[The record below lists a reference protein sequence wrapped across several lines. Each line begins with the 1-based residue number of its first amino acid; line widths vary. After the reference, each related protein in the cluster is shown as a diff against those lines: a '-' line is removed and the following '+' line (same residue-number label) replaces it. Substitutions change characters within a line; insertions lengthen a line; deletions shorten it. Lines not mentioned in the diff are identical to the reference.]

1 MIKTPKEKRIEKE
14 KEKSKLK
21 DIFDFHTK
29 NFTIVAAT
37 EEGREVFKYLM
48 STCGFK
54 KNTSCYNPQTMEVN
68 KDATVY
74 LEARRSIYLEIR
86 NYVPDRLLKKIEFK

>member
-48 STCGFK
+48 GFCSYQSPTITVDPTSREI
-54 KNTSCYNPQTMEVN
+54 NTEMSH
-68 KDATVY
+68 Y
-74 LEARRSIYLEIR
+74 LEAQRNVYLMIR
-86 NYVPDRLLKKIEFK
+86 KYIPDRLLKKIEFK